1 MSPPLSWSGAPSG
14 TRSFVLV
21 CLDPDADN
29 FVHWVMYD
37 IPTSVSSLPEGVPP
51 QATLPNGATQG
62 ARPEDAN
69 GDNLVDDADLL
80 LVLFAFG
87 SGC

>member
-1 MSPPLSWSGAPSG
+1 
-14 TRSFVLV
+14 VLF
-21 CLDPDADN
+21 A
-29 FVHWVMYD
+29 F
-37 IPTSVSSLPEGVPP
+37 G
-51 QATLPNGATQG
+51 TQG